1 MDHYHRQLFPMLE
14 ALQASI
20 EQKKAEL
27 DRLRALSASA
37 LAQLPKDFDVE
48 LAYTSNAIEGTLL
61 ALLLEVADA
70 SCGANLGD
78 CLDAIEYS
86 EALLWMMRELAAAT
100 TPVDENVACELHRRI
115 RPQPTANRRSL
126 QPRPAVDQRLAR
138 YLSQSRKPNPAKIPN
153 LMEEFGAW
161 LRTAPY
167 YPASAFEAHYRFVS
181 IHPFAD
187 GNGHAGRLLMNLLLV
202 RGDYPPIAVRPEDRK
217 AYLDSLERAS
227 LTGDLGP
234 YQTLMHQR
242 LAATLSEYVN
252 ALKEAKC

>member
-1 MDHYHRQLFPMLE
+1 
-14 ALQASI
+14 
-20 EQKKAEL
+20 
-27 DRLRALSASA
+27 
-37 LAQLPKDFDVE
+37 
-48 LAYTSNAIEGTLL
+48 LL
-61 ALLLEVADA
+61 ALLLEAADA

-78 CLDAIEYS
+78 YLDAIEYS
-86 EALLWMMRELAAAT
+86 EALLWMMRALAAAT
-100 TPVDENVACELHRRI
+100 TPIDENVVRELHCRI
-115 RPQPTANRRSL
+115 FDNSEPPTAGLYRCGPQWIRGSH
-126 QPRPAVDQRLAR
+126 VIF
-138 YLSQSRKPNPAKIPN
+138 PNPAKIPN

-217 AYLDSLERAS
+217 AYLNSLERAS